1 MEEQYQRVEP
11 TPFEAPAANQPG
23 DEGEHSSGITNTTRS
38 PLLLLGLAGLVFLAL
53 IVVFALPSIV
63 QQTRETDRGSAVAA
77 DSESPSDATNTASG
91 DSRAAPRSEP
101 ASASSPFADAVE
113 AKARSEAQDLLAD
126 LLELQETLT
135 ERGAESWA
143 EDQMLAISSEA
154 LRGDELYRNRDFEG
168 AISSYQSALDQ
179 ALELENSIPDRV
191 DVLIAEIERAIEA
204 FEENEA
210 QTKLELAEL
219 MSPFTQDL
227 GTLGVRVGTLNEVI
241 SEAEAAAAAEE
252 QAELGNAVSAWERAA
267 VLDDDH
273 KYVKSELARVRSAYL
288 EQRFNAAMSEGYAAL
303 DDNRF
308 DRAKDRFDR
317 AARLKPSSS
326 EAKTALQELSVART
340 ASKLQSLQRRGTAL
354 ADEEKW
360 ADAASVFKEAL
371 QIDGGLRFA
380 REGLAEAEP
389 RAQLDE
395 AMSKILASPER
406 LVDAAILRE
415 AESTLRQAKEIST
428 PGTRLQG
435 QIATA
440 EDTLRIAR
448 TPIPVTI
455 QSDGETEV
463 TVYKVA
469 RLGAIQEQSLEL
481 RPGTYTAV
489 GTRTGYRDARVKFT
503 VTPAGIAPVYVVCK
517 ETI

>member
-11 TPFEAPAANQPG
+11 TPFEAPAANQAG
-23 DEGEHSSGITNTTRS
+23 DEDKPSADVSTATRS
-38 PLLLLGLAGLVFLAL
+38 PLLLLGLAALVFLAL

-63 QQTRETDRGSAVAA
+63 QKNREPDRIVATESKPSTNATDSA
-77 DSESPSDATNTASG
+77 SETTNSAS
-91 DSRAAPRSEP
+91 RSEP

-143 EDQMLAISSEA
+143 EEEMVGISSEA
-154 LRGDELYRNRDFEG
+154 LRGDELYRDRNFEG
-168 AISSYQSALDQ
+168 AISSYKSALDQ

-191 DVLIAEIERAIEA
+191 ESLVAEIELAIEE
-204 FEENEA
+204 FEVSEA
-210 QTKLELAEL
+210 QTRLEIAGLMNPFAQEL
-219 MSPFTQDL
+219 GPLS
-227 GTLGVRVGTLNEVI
+227 VRVGTLKDVI
-241 SEAEAAAAAEE
+241 SEADAAAAAED
-252 QAELGNAVSAWERAA
+252 QGELGDAVSAWERAA

-273 KYVKSELARVRSAYL
+273 KFVKSELTRVRSAYL

-308 DRAKDRFDR
+308 DRAEERFNN

-360 ADAASVFKEAL
+360 SEATSVFEEAL

-380 REGLAEAEP
+380 REGLAQAEP
-389 RAQLDE
+389 RARLDE

-415 AESTLRQAKEIST
+415 AERTLQQAKEIST
-428 PGTRLQG
+428 PGTRLQE

-440 EDTLRIAR
+440 EETLRVAR

-469 RLGAIQEQSLEL
+469 RLGAIQEQRLEL

-489 GTRTGYRDARVKFT
+489 GTRRGYRDARVKFT
-503 VTPAGIAPVYVVCK
+503 VTPAGLAPVYVVCK